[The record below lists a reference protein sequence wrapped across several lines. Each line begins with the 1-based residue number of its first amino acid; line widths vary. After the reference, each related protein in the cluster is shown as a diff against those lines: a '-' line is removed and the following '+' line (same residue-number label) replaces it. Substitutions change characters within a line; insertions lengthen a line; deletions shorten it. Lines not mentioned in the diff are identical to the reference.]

1 MKLLKSQYEHIVD
14 LAIAEDLGWGDITTE
29 SLIPDTQFGTATII
43 AKGTGVVAGTDVA
56 KHVFN
61 RVDTDLKVD
70 ILTYDGLKVK
80 AGDMIAKIEGKISS
94 ILKAERTVL
103 NFLQHLSG
111 IASETARYVEAIKGL
126 NTEIGDTRKTV
137 PGLRYLEK
145 YAVRMGGGKTYRM
158 HLGDG
163 ILIKDNHLA
172 ALKGQGLSIG
182 KIITMAGQKN
192 TSSSKIEI
200 EVTSPQEASEAA
212 ESGADIIMLDN
223 MNLNEMRQSIQLIR
237 GRAIVE
243 ASGGINLENV
253 RSIAETGVNLISI
266 GALTHSAKSL
276 DISLQLD

>member
-43 AKGTGVVAGTDVA
+43 GKGTGVVAGTDVA
-56 KHVFN
+56 KYVFN

-111 IASETARYVEAIKGL
+111 IATETARYVEAIKGL

-182 KIITMAGQKN
+182 EIIAMASQRN

-212 ESGADIIMLDN
+212 EAGADIIMLDN
-223 MNLNEMRQSIQLIR
+223 MNLNEMRQSVQLIR

-243 ASGGINLENV
+243 ASGGINLENI
-253 RSIAETGVNLISI
+253 RSVAETGVNLISI

>member
-43 AKGTGVVAGTDVA
+43 GKGTGVVAGTDVA

-111 IASETARYVEAIKGL
+111 IATETARYVEAIKGL

-182 KIITMAGQKN
+182 EIIAMASQRN

-212 ESGADIIMLDN
+212 EAGADIIMLDN
-223 MNLNEMRQSIQLIR
+223 MNLNEMRQSVQLIR

-243 ASGGINLENV
+243 ASGGINLENI
-253 RSIAETGVNLISI
+253 RSVAETGVNLISI

>member
-111 IASETARYVEAIKGL
+111 IATETARYVEAIKGL

-182 KIITMAGQKN
+182 EIIAMASQRN

-212 ESGADIIMLDN
+212 EAGADIIMLDN

-243 ASGGINLENV
+243 ASGGINLDNI
-253 RSIAETGVNLISI
+253 RSVAETGVNLISI

>member
-43 AKGTGVVAGTDVA
+43 GKGTGVVAGTDVA

-111 IASETARYVEAIKGL
+111 IATETARYVEAIKGL

-182 KIITMAGQKN
+182 EIIAMASQRN

-212 ESGADIIMLDN
+212 EAGADIIMLDN
-223 MNLNEMRQSIQLIR
+223 MNLNEMRQSVQLIR

-243 ASGGINLENV
+243 ASGGMNLENI
-253 RSIAETGVNLISI
+253 RSVAETGVNLISI